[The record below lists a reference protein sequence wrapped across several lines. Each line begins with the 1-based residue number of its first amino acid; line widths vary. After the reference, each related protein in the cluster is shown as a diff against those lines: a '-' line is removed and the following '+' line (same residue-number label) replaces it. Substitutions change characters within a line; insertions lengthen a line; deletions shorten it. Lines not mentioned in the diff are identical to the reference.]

1 MAAKFELYMDA
12 DDCFRFRL
20 VALDGTVMLTS
31 EAFAHEDVAIAG
43 IWTVREA
50 AAAGRVV
57 DLTGSDATL

>member
-1 MAAKFELYMDA
+1 MAAKFELYLDEE
-12 DDCFRFRL
+12 DCFRFRL

-50 AAAGRVV
+50 AAAGKIV
-57 DLTGSDATL
+57 DLTGSDINA

>member
-1 MAAKFELYMDA
+1 MAAKFELYLDA
-12 DDCFRFRL
+12 DDCYRFRL

-43 IWTVREA
+43 IWAVREA

-57 DLTGSDATL
+57 DLTGSGATV

>member
-1 MAAKFELYMDA
+1 MAAKFELYLDA

-31 EAFAHEDVAIAG
+31 EAFAHEDAAIAG

-50 AAAGRVV
+50 AAVGRVV
-57 DLTGSDATL
+57 DLTGSDATV